1 MNKLSNEKKNEIKKE
16 TIKEF
21 NVWNLNKKLSTD
33 KILPIINNDMKSI
46 KQLVNILIEENEQNK
61 EKKYYNYKSKVLK
74 RTNSTESYNIR
85 SSKTKTLLNKIEQNL
100 HNIQDSTNKMINLND
115 LYMNHTSRDS
125 NIFKFQYSDNENKNE
140 KNITNYSFFSKK
152 NFDKKIKN
160 FEYIT
165 NNNRKQLKNAFMKFN
180 PYFHL
185 ENLHM
190 LEKSFPFIQ
199 NDISTLKKEID
210 EDIKDVTDIHKL
222 KKKYEKIQNNNYKS
236 KSSENILKK
245 DDSSSQYKKVKYI
258 KKHLDFFQKDK
269 KTPKIKSIYR
279 EDKIEE
285 INKILN
291 CTGSIKNFIDNDY
304 INTNIEKYVNDY
316 SKNKY
321 NNENKF
327 IVNTN
332 EYFSERNKEIIDYF
346 KELYSFRLN
355 RVVEENEKR
364 NLNRANRENEN
375 FSNKVLGIK
384 NSFLNELNSY
394 LQKNEI
400 NLNPVSLKE
409 KDNIKEMN

>member
-100 HNIQDSTNKMINLND
+100 HNIQDSTNKIINLND

-332 EYFSERNKEIIDYF
+332 EYFSERNKEIIDDF

>member
-222 KKKYEKIQNNNYKS
+222 KKKYEKIKNNNYKS

-245 DDSSSQYKKVKYI
+245 DDSSSQYKNVKYI

-332 EYFSERNKEIIDYF
+332 EYFSERNKEIIDDF

>member
-222 KKKYEKIQNNNYKS
+222 KKKYEKIKNNNYKS

-245 DDSSSQYKKVKYI
+245 DDSSSQYKNVKYI

-332 EYFSERNKEIIDYF
+332 EYFSERNKEIIDDF

-400 NLNPVSLKE
+400 NLNSVSLKE

>member
-222 KKKYEKIQNNNYKS
+222 KKKYEKIKNNNYKS

-245 DDSSSQYKKVKYI
+245 DDSSSQYKNVKYI

-304 INTNIEKYVNDY
+304 INTNIEKYVNNY

-332 EYFSERNKEIIDYF
+332 EYFSERNKEIIDDF